1 MAIKFK
7 VIGKK
12 NPRQP
17 SDPVKFYAHTSL
29 DGEVDLLE
37 LCKEIEK
44 ISTVSE
50 ADIMAVLSSLVA
62 VVPDKLANGRIVR
75 IGDLGDFRP
84 SVSSKGH
91 DTEKEVTSASIK
103 KNKIVFRPGKR
114 IRNVLKL
121 AEYKKVQ

>member
-1 MAIKFK
+1 MPIRYR

-17 SDPVKFYAHTSL
+17 NDPVKYYAHTAL
-29 DGEVDLLE
+29 NGEIDLLE

-62 VVPDKLANGRIVR
+62 VVPDKLADGRIVR

-84 SVSSKGH
+84 SLSSEGH
-91 DTEKEVTSASIK
+91 EAEKEVTAASIK
-103 KNKIVFRPGKR
+103 KNKILFRPGKR
-114 IRNVLKL
+114 IRKVMKA
-121 AEYKKVQ
+121 AEYKKV

>member
-1 MAIKFK
+1 MAIKYK

-17 SDPVKFYAHTSL
+17 GDPVKFYAHTSL

-50 ADIMAVLSSLVA
+50 ADIMAVLSSLVS
-62 VVPDKLANGRIVR
+62 VVPDKLASGRIVR

-84 SVSSKGH
+84 SVSSEGH
-91 DTEKEVTSASIK
+91 ATEAEVSSASIK
-103 KNKIVFRPGKR
+103 KNKILFRPGKR
-114 IRNVLKL
+114 IRKVMKV
-121 AEYKKVQ
+121 ADYKKV